1 MAKYAISTANI
12 CPELVIV
19 LRGTFK
25 ALLGFFKYTSMFV
38 PLSLV
43 LSPWTGVYAA
53 PWPPATMLFVFY
65 FKGVLRLAIAFLVSL
80 LYSVEYIQQRYNAGL
95 LLMIKTVGM
104 QGIAVALLPLFVVTI
119 ASLLAVFFADRF
131 SARRFLRAL
140 KFKSG

>member
-1 MAKYAISTANI
+1 M
-12 CPELVIV
+12 
-19 LRGTFK
+19 
-25 ALLGFFKYTSMFV
+25 GFFKYTIMFV

-43 LSPWTGVYAA
+43 LSPWSGVYAA

-95 LLMIKTVGM
+95 LLMITTVGM
-104 QGIAVALLPLFVVTI
+104 RGIAVALLPLFVVTI

-131 SARRFLRAL
+131 RIRLLFRTFSRKCF
-140 KFKSG
+140 